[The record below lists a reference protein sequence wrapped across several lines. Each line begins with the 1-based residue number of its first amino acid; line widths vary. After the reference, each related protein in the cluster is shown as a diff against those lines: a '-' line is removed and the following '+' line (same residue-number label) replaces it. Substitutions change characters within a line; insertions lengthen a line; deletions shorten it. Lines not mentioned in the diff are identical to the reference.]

1 MMKQS
6 NCLAVGVALMAAA
19 ALAHAFEF
27 EAAVPLK
34 IGEMQTNPRPA
45 QIGVSLDGREIRIS
59 ALLSN
64 DTKVLKRYGYYAYTP
79 LFHRLGEGE
88 EHYDKSFP
96 DFKVTVDGKP
106 IVLAP
111 ERRAYFLGKDVTAD
125 VKAVGL
131 EPLPSEDSDARTVA
145 RIRLPLGV
153 RSSDGRD
160 WEGFAS
166 YSWLVPIK
174 PATSADMEIRYRAL
188 PQFSLENIDS
198 LRLRRLV
205 QQHCGDAERVT
216 PKLRAMS
223 SGADQ
228 LLVQRY
234 SVPIAFIDRSAVR
247 VSIAQP
253 DPDWMGAR
261 PLVALM
267 CGLTQGDGTSFP
279 ITGVVDDSDAELSIL
294 VISSPAR

>member
-1 MMKQS
+1 MKQS
-6 NCLAVGVALMAAA
+6 TCLVVAAALMTAA

-27 EAAVPLK
+27 EAAVPLT
-34 IGEMQTNPRPA
+34 IGEMQTNSRPA
-45 QIGVSLDGREIRIS
+45 QISVSLDGREIGIS
-59 ALLSN
+59 AKLSN
-64 DTKVLKRYGYYAYTP
+64 DTNVSKRNGYYAYTP

-88 EHYDKSFP
+88 EHYDKSFA
-96 DFKVTVDGKP
+96 DFKVTVDGNP
-106 IVLAP
+106 IVLAA

-131 EPLPSEDSDARTVA
+131 DPLPSEANDAHTVA
-145 RIRLPLGV
+145 RIRLPLGM

-166 YSWLVPIK
+166 YSWLVPVG

-188 PQFSLENIDS
+188 PQFSLENFDS
-198 LRLRRLV
+198 LRLKRLV

-216 PKLRAMS
+216 TKLRAMS
-223 SGADQ
+223 DGADQ

-234 SVPIAFIDRSAVR
+234 NVPITFLDRSAVR

-261 PLVALM
+261 PLIALM
-267 CGLTQGDGTSFP
+267 CGLTQSEGASFP
-279 ITGVVDDSDAELSIL
+279 VAGVVDDSDTELSIL
-294 VISSPAR
+294 VISSPVH